1 MKVVVSGASGFI
13 GEPLVE
19 ALRADGHQVLRLVRR
34 TPRAAD
40 EVAYDPLRGELDSG
54 ALAGVEAAVNLAGA
68 NVGAHRWTS
77 SYKRTILD
85 SRVGSTATLA
95 RALASLE
102 PRPRVL
108 VSGSAIGWYG
118 DTGDRA
124 VDESAP
130 AADGFM
136 ADVVQAWEAAT
147 RPAEDAGIRVV
158 HARTGLVVG
167 PGGGMAARMLP
178 LFRLGVGGRL
188 GTGRQFWSLI
198 SLHDELRALRYLLD
212 AENVSGP
219 VNLTGPEPVTNAA
232 ATAALARAVH
242 RPAVL
247 PAPGFAL
254 RLALGGF
261 AGEVLVSQRILPS
274 RLLEAGFVFDH
285 PDAASIMATATR
297 R

>member
-13 GEPLVE
+13 GEPLVDG
-19 ALRADGHQVLRLVRR
+19 LRADGHQVVRLVRR
-34 TPRAAD
+34 PPKAAD
-40 EVAYDPLRGELDSG
+40 EVAYDPRRGELDST
-54 ALAGVEAAVNLAGA
+54 ALTGVDAAVNLAGA
-68 NVGAHRWTS
+68 NAGTHRWTP
-77 SYKRTILD
+77 SYKRTIRD
-85 SRVGSTATLA
+85 SRVGATATLA

-102 PRPRVL
+102 PRPRVM

-118 DTGDRA
+118 DTGARA
-124 VDESAP
+124 VDETAP

-147 RPAEDAGIRVV
+147 RPAEDAGLRVV

-167 PGGGMAARMLP
+167 PGGGMAGRMLP

-188 GTGRQFWSLI
+188 GSGRQYWSLI
-198 SLHDELRALRYLLD
+198 SLHDELRALRFLLAAD
-212 AENVSGP
+212 EVAGP

-247 PAPGFAL
+247 PVPGFAL

-261 AGEVLVSQRILPS
+261 SQEVLVSQRILPS
-274 RLLEAGFVFDH
+274 RLIAAGFVFDH
-285 PDAASIMATATR
+285 PDAASIMGAAVGR
-297 R
+297 